1 MNNRKEQKDCWDILQ
16 IIGTLSIPVVIAIS
30 GLFINNTIKEKEIK
44 LKYIE
49 LAISILRDEPN
60 QETIGLREWAISL
73 VQKYS
78 IEKFSEGALEELKR
92 SALPYEK
99 VLKDTKGVI
108 IRDTTGKPIFTK

>member
-1 MNNRKEQKDCWDILQ
+1 MKNRKEQKDYWDKAQ
-16 IIGTLSIPVVIAIS
+16 IIGTLLIPIAIAVF
-30 GLFINNTIKEKEIK
+30 GIFINNTIKEKEIK

-49 LAISILRDEPN
+49 LAISILRDEPK
-60 QETIGLREWAISL
+60 QETIGLREWAINL

-99 VLKDTKGVI
+99 LLKDTKGEI
-108 IRDTTGKPIFTK
+108 IRDTTGEPIFTK